1 MAGVAGES
9 EALLA
14 ERIEREFVE
23 GLVGGRE
30 PFDRYRSEVEASG
43 LLEHLQAGYEE
54 FLGDRRQ
61 IERLQ
66 HRAPRRRRGHPPL
79 LAHP

>member
-30 PFDRYRSEVEASG
+30 PFDGYRSEVEASG

-54 FLGDRRQ
+54 FWGIVDRSSGYNTGRLGDEEG
-61 IERLQ
+61 IRLYSL
-66 HRAPRRRRGHPPL
+66 HP
-79 LAHP
+79 